1 MPRRRSPIQRWTDK
15 DRRAILGQLDSS
27 GLGVK
32 EFGEAAGV
40 SWSTLYEW
48 RRRFA
53 LEDGGDPAFATSG
66 LAGFA
71 ADGGRSEFAEVRVIR
86 DDRDSSGRAD
96 GARSGRFEIAHRSGW
111 SVFVDVGFDEREL
124 ARVLAA
130 VDSRC

>member
-66 LAGFA
+66 LAGVA
-71 ADGGRSEFAEVRVIR
+71 ADGGRSEFAEVRVISNTTG
-86 DDRDSSGRAD
+86 DRDRQRWDLD
-96 GARSGRFEIAHRSGW
+96 GALRRLSGW
-111 SVFVDVGFDEREL
+111 L
-124 ARVLAA
+124 AGLVECWPGESFWASSEA
-130 VDSRC
+130 VDK